1 MKSFVKLLAITFLCF
16 SCGGGNEEED
26 AVPTNCT
33 EAYCPFVGVWILN
46 QLSADGSP
54 VNENLS
60 SYRLDLKKPGS
71 DSQAGNYQRTFANG
85 ENETGTWS
93 VGNNGSV
100 ILLNAPDGTETYI
113 VESVAASSLV
123 LVFERESAKPGPEL
137 FRFAFKK

>member
-1 MKSFVKLLAITFLCF
+1 MKSVIRMLAIALICF
-16 SCGGGNEEED
+16 SCGGGDDAED
-26 AVPTNCT
+26 AVPDNCT
-33 EAYCPFVGVWILN
+33 ETYCPFVGVWLLN

-60 SYRLDLKKPGS
+60 SYRLDLKKPASGS
-71 DSQAGNYQRTFANG
+71 QTGDYQRTFSNG
-85 ENETGTWS
+85 ENEAGTWS

-113 VESVAASSLV
+113 VESVAASALV
-123 LVFERESAKPGPEL
+123 LVFERESAKPGPEM